1 MAHPTRRLVFA
12 AIVCLAFA
20 RADAQPASPGPITP
34 AGQRLAALFDG
45 MNVETLWQHGYHID
59 WRSGIAQGPRE
70 TTPGNHTHC
79 SAFAAAVAERLGIY
93 LLRPPDHG
101 QIFLANAQERW
112 LNSPAASGW
121 NRIGRV
127 ADPGASQRAM
137 SLANQGKL
145 VVAIYFQP
153 PLETSAGA
161 KETSGHIAIIRPSEK
176 PPTLIDSEGP
186 DEIQAG
192 LYNHRLVALRD
203 GFRSHKG
210 AWETGAIEYFWHDAN
225 PS

>member
-1 MAHPTRRLVFA
+1 MARPTRRVVLA
-12 AIVCLAFA
+12 AIACCAAA
-20 RADAQPASPGPITP
+20 RAGAQPASPGPITP
-34 AGQRLAALFDG
+34 AGQRLAALLDG
-45 MNVETLWQHGYHID
+45 MNVESLWQHGYHID
-59 WRSGIAQGPRE
+59 WRSGVAEGPRE

-101 QIFLANAQERW
+101 QTFLANAQERW
-112 LNSPAASGW
+112 LNSPAATDW
-121 NRIGRV
+121 TRIGRV
-127 ADPGASQRAM
+127 ADPGASLRAVA
-137 SLANQGKL
+137 LANQGKL

-153 PLETSAGA
+153 ALQTVSGPTE
-161 KETSGHIAIIRPSEK
+161 KSGHTAIIRPSEK
-176 PPTLIDSEGP
+176 SPVLIDSEGP

-192 LYNHRLVALRD
+192 LYNHRLVALRE